1 LIFLYLYLYLY
12 YYYYYY
18 YYLETYYC
26 SDFIYYID
34 NDRQKKLG
42 RLRAILLNEENQH
55 QFKIQKVLYYNDLPN
70 IFKSNIRQQN
80 SFNGEVWLQDEL
92 FQIIKMSQ
100 LVKKAT
106 IMIAYQHQHIPKS
119 LYINEIIYLYNG
131 HWQIR
136 SVILSYQ
143 HPSEYITIRNPPSSM
158 PIYKIFL
165 DLYYDDFGTFRNVY
179 HSLGGVYIQFGNMPA
194 HQRKLLKNHFVLGFV
209 PFGGDFNEF
218 LHPFISEMKKFEQ
231 GKIMKVNGQNS
242 WVIASLGVVTS
253 DLPQGNDMVG
263 VLRHNAN
270 RGCRTCTISKD
281 SLTDNTQNIPKIS
294 RYHHITNNEFNEIL
308 NENNKLVKKQLG
320 TKYGLRS
327 KCSILDKLKRERHL
341 QTPQDVYHATA
352 GKIGHLLKLTCGL
365 FSKKGE
371 EDFIINWKTFKKPK
385 NWSRLPNPISHHDSF
400 MMSDYLRL
408 AMIMPFIL
416 ERFLKVSSLKNN
428 EAIAIKDK
436 MNLNNINLVSN
447 CIISCWIVIARTME
461 VAFSNKF
468 TSDKYD
474 LLQRCLDA
482 ELDFLPKVIF
492 YKFIN
497 LNIIIFYI

>member
-1 LIFLYLYLYLY
+1 
-12 YYYYYY
+12 
-18 YYLETYYC
+18 
-26 SDFIYYID
+26 
-34 NDRQKKLG
+34 
-42 RLRAILLNEENQH
+42 
-55 QFKIQKVLYYNDLPN
+55 
-70 IFKSNIRQQN
+70 
-80 SFNGEVWLQDEL
+80 
-92 FQIIKMSQ
+92 M
-100 LVKKAT
+100 
-106 IMIAYQHQHIPKS
+106 
-119 LYINEIIYLYNG
+119 
-131 HWQIR
+131 
-136 SVILSYQ
+136 
-143 HPSEYITIRNPPSSM
+143 
-158 PIYKIFL
+158 
-165 DLYYDDFGTFRNVY
+165 
-179 HSLGGVYIQFGNMPA
+179 
-194 HQRKLLKNHFVLGFV
+194 
-209 PFGGDFNEF
+209 
-218 LHPFISEMKKFEQ
+218 
-231 GKIMKVNGQNS
+231 
-242 WVIASLGVVTS
+242 GVVTS
-253 DLPQGNDMVG
+253 DLLQGNDMVR
-263 VLRHNAN
+263 VLRHNTN

-352 GKIGHLLKLTCGL
+352 GKIGRLLKLTCGL

-385 NWSRLPNPISHHDSF
+385 NWSRLPNPISHHNSF